1 MWRNEFHIICG
12 LCLCTILT
20 MGQRGAVGII
30 KDKCRIRMNQYQ
42 MPTRELTHKKCNF
55 TGFVEKL
62 YHQQPRSTARG
73 TR

>member
-1 MWRNEFHIICG
+1 
-12 LCLCTILT
+12 

-42 MPTRELTHKKCNF
+42 MPTRELTHKRCNF

-62 YHQQPRSTARG
+62 YHQQPRSTVRELG
-73 TR
+73 NSHSHDSCHRSRVNL

>member
-1 MWRNEFHIICG
+1 
-12 LCLCTILT
+12 

-62 YHQQPRSTARG
+62 YHQQPRSTVRG